1 MAKRG
6 VLYTTEEL
14 QYRKLAKQA
23 NQRAVRL
30 ERYLEKNPDAVRRGL
45 DLYNYYLQQDFGSEK
60 RRFQENPKK
69 LSAEQISVYTV
80 QLSNFLNFDVSRV
93 KAVKAYDTAYRDYLE
108 RKQKE
113 IKNYGKTKTPILTP
127 QEYDANRLQHS
138 KTIEKMVLGEG
149 QRIAS
154 PSEFFD
160 AINFMH
166 KQGVEKV
173 IGYRSAMRVIASLQN
188 VPIKAIKKE
197 ISKIAGELAEKKKL
211 GFSDI
216 KARFDALQVQRA

>member
-6 VLYTTEEL
+6 TLYTTEEL

-30 ERYLEKNPDAVRRGL
+30 ERYIEEHPDAVRRGL
-45 DLYNYYLQQDFGSEK
+45 DLYNYYLYQDFGSDK
-60 RRFQENPKK
+60 KRFQENPKK
-69 LSAEQISVYTV
+69 LSAEQIAVYTV
-80 QLSNFLNFDVSRV
+80 QLSNFLNYDVSRV
-93 KAVKAYDTAYRDYLE
+93 KAVKAYDTAYKSYIE

-113 IKNYGKTKTPILTP
+113 IKKYGKTKTPILTA
-127 QEYDANRLQHS
+127 QEYDANRQQHA

-149 QRIAS
+149 VHIAS

-160 AINFMH
+160 ALNSMH

-173 IGYRSAMRVIASLQN
+173 MGYRTAMRVIASVQT
-188 VPIKAIKKE
+188 VPISKVKKE
-197 ISKIAGELAEKKKL
+197 ITKIAGELAEKKKL
-211 GFSDI
+211 GYSDI
-216 KARFDALQVQRA
+216 KARFDALQQARA